1 MAESKKF
8 VLVHGACGGGWI
20 WRLTA
25 EHLVRRG
32 HRVWAPTLTG
42 LGERSHLVDFD
53 VNLTTHITDVVNC
66 IKWEDLEG
74 AGITLVG
81 HSYGGVVITGV
92 AEKVPPGTIDSIV
105 FLDAL
110 MPSDGQSVH
119 SFFGRSSEGLPAMR
133 MPSEDAGGYLAP
145 DRRDWLRSKL
155 CPQPMTCFTEP
166 LHTTGAVENIRV
178 KTFIKA
184 TETAIDFPNRSVERI
199 REDPTWRY
207 EELACGHDTQLAMP
221 EETADALERAA
232 LS

>member
-1 MAESKKF
+1 MAESKNF

-20 WRLTA
+20 WGLTA
-25 EHLVRRG
+25 EYLTARG
-32 HRVWAPTLTG
+32 HQVWAPTLTG

-53 VNLTTHITDVVNC
+53 VNLTTHIMDVVNC

-74 AGITLVG
+74 TGITLVG

-110 MPSDGQSVH
+110 MPGNGQSVH
-119 SFFGRSSEGLPAMR
+119 SFFGRSMENLPAMR
-133 MPSEDAGGYLAP
+133 MPSEDAGSYLEP
-145 DRRDWLRSKL
+145 ERRDWLRSKL
-155 CPQPMTCFTEP
+155 SPQPMACFTEP
-166 LHTTGAVENIRV
+166 LQTTGAVERIRV

-184 TETAIDFPNRSVERI
+184 TETAVAFPHRSVERVQ
-199 REDPTWRY
+199 EDPGWRY

-232 LS
+232 FA